1 MTAIRSSH
9 SSPSKDDLGTPV
21 EVATTVPVVSQQYRL
36 YRRRFVG
43 MIGMVALNIV
53 GGMSWPWFGPI
64 ANDTATEMGFTLD
77 QISWLDNIQSA
88 LYLPVALLIP
98 HLYARL
104 GLRRCCDIGAIF
116 LIIASWV
123 RYSGTA
129 DSLSIN
135 ASYAL
140 VMLGQVFA
148 SLAQPIYQ
156 VLGPKYSESW
166 FDLKGRTTATMIL
179 AIANPVGSALG
190 QLISPLVDTTKDS
203 ILVLGI
209 IGTAATPFVFLI
221 QSAPPTPPTFTASQ
235 QSAPLPEL
243 LRDLVGKSASPR
255 MSNRARLD
263 FLIIALIF
271 GTLVGATNTFSI
283 LTSQIMEPV
292 GYSSDTSG
300 LMGAC
305 LLLTGLVAAV
315 ITAPLFDRVFTHHLA
330 LTAKILVPILGA
342 AWLSLIW
349 AAKPNN
355 TGGLFAIMTIIG
367 VTALTMLPVGLE
379 LGCDLTQNAE
389 GSSSILWF
397 MGNLMGFIF
406 VLVENA
412 LRAGPDANPPLNMH
426 RALIFHGAFIMAVV
440 FLSWLIQG
448 KQVRKHL
455 DEQSPGVP
463 DSGIG
468 VIELGSPV

>member
-1 MTAIRSSH
+1 MTSSH
-9 SSPSKDDLGTPV
+9 SPPASPSKDDLETPV
-21 EVATTVPVVSQQYRL
+21 EFPTLEPPLPQEYRL
-36 YRRRFVG
+36 YKRRFVG
-43 MIGMVALNIV
+43 LIGMVALNIV

-64 ANDTATEMGFTLD
+64 ANDTAAEMGFTLD
-77 QISWLDNIQSA
+77 QVSWLGNIQSA
-88 LYLPVALLIP
+88 VYLPVALIVP
-98 HLYARL
+98 HLYTRL
-104 GLRRCCDIGAIF
+104 GLRRCCDIGAVF
-116 LIIASWV
+116 FIIASWV
-123 RYSGTA
+123 RYSGTV
-129 DSLSIN
+129 DSLSTN

-140 VMLGQVFA
+140 VILGQSFA

-156 VLGPKYSESW
+156 VLGPKYSENW

-179 AIANPVGSALG
+179 AIANPVGSAIG
-190 QLISPLVDTTKDS
+190 QLISPLVGTTKNS

-209 IGTAATPFVFLI
+209 IGTAVTPFVFLI
-221 QSAPPTPPTFTASQ
+221 QSTPPIPPTFTASQ

-243 LRDLVGKSASPR
+243 LRDLVGKSSSSQ
-255 MSNRARLD
+255 MSNRARFD
-263 FLIIALIF
+263 FVIIALIF

-292 GYSSDTSG
+292 GYDSDTSG

-315 ITAPLFDRVFTHHLA
+315 ITAPLFDRVFTHRLA
-330 LTAKILVPILGA
+330 LTAKFLVPILGA

-349 AAKPNN
+349 AVKPHN

-379 LGCDLTQNAE
+379 LACDLTRNAE

-412 LRAGPDANPPLNMH
+412 LRAGPDADPPLNMH
-426 RALIFHGAFIMAVV
+426 RALIFQGAFVMAVV
-440 FLSWLIQG
+440 FLVLLLQG
-448 KQVRKHL
+448 KQTRKEM
-455 DEQSPGVP
+455 DEQNAGIPDRPELRSPA
-463 DSGIG
+463 
-468 VIELGSPV
+468 